1 LIKTQIVESSMILR
15 PLFYRYAAALTL
27 SLITATVHA
36 DIVFTAK
43 IAGPSA
49 NIFAVE
55 KSGKIKKL
63 TDDANWRDLDQSV
76 SPDGWVT
83 FSSNREKEVKI
94 DLYKTTE
101 DYDIFIVKRNGKS
114 LKPIAASASN
124 EVMPKFSPDGK
135 WIGYLLQSGEKREL
149 IVMKSNG
156 GGSRK
161 LLVADDIVDFS
172 WSPDAKKIVCAA
184 LSGTDSQLMV
194 VDAAGGG
201 EPRALMKLS
210 TAPVPAGAKN
220 AEAFLSQHVSAQW
233 SPDGEKIAYIKHPLK
248 QEGVRQLRV
257 FNLITSEDLA
267 VPDAKVQ
274 VQYPVTWSADS
285 NRLLY
290 SALVGYKFYYD
301 DKIHKKIYKGGMHIF
316 LSSLDGE
323 KVENRQLTMGDFLFK
338 APIFSPDE
346 KQIAFLYADAL
357 EARTVALRTMN
368 LDGTDMKQWY
378 DSVVKSTQLQW
389 IE

>member
-1 LIKTQIVESSMILR
+1 MILR
-15 PLFYRYAAALTL
+15 PSLYCARYAAALVL
-27 SLITATVHA
+27 PLITATVHA
-36 DIVFTAK
+36 DIIFTAK
-43 IAGPSA
+43 IVGPSA
-49 NIFAVE
+49 NIFAVQ

-76 SPDGWVT
+76 SPDGWVA

-101 DYDIFIVKRNGKS
+101 DYDIFVVKQNGKS

-149 IVMKSNG
+149 TVMKSDG
-156 GGSRK
+156 DDSRK

-172 WSPDAKKIVCAA
+172 WSPDAKKIVCAP
-184 LSGTDSQLMV
+184 LIGTDSQLMIVDV
-194 VDAAGGG
+194 VDSG
-201 EPRALMKLS
+201 EPRVLVQVS
-210 TAPVPAGAKN
+210 TAPAPAGAKN
-220 AEAFLSQHVSAQW
+220 AEAFLSQLVSAQW
-233 SPDGEKIAYIKHPLK
+233 SPDGGKIAYIKHPFE
-248 QEGVRQLRV
+248 QNAARQLRV
-257 FNLITSEDLA
+257 FDLKTGSDL
-267 VPDAKVQ
+267 VVSDAKAQ
-274 VQYPVTWSADS
+274 VQHPVTWSADS
-285 NRLLY
+285 SKLLY

-301 DKIHKKIYKGGMHIF
+301 DKIHKKIYEGGMHIF

-323 KVENRQLTMGDFLFK
+323 KAESRQLTTGDVLFK

-346 KQIAFLYADAL
+346 KQIAFLYADEL
-357 EARTVALRTMN
+357 EARTVALRTMK